1 MSVFE
6 KIVSDD
12 HLPRPSSRFSAG
24 CKSGTNAGAK
34 HAEEI
39 KVWDYFTGRQQE
51 LIMNLSTSTIGLR
64 IGTKS

>member
-1 MSVFE
+1 MIICLALLLV
-6 KIVSDD
+6 
-12 HLPRPSSRFSAG
+12 FSAG

-51 LIMNLSTSTIGLR
+51 LYHELVD
-64 IGTKS
+64 